1 MDKLGQ
7 QYKRRDKRLYS
18 DKDQM
23 RFAVRLEQLLYK
35 NNISNRILS
44 QATLIDERSISR
56 MLHELQY
63 PNMFQIIDIAKY
75 FNVSTD
81 YLLCL
86 KEEK

>member
-1 MDKLGQ
+1 MSNLGK

-23 RFAVRLEQLLYK
+23 RFAVRLEQLLYE
-35 NNISNRILS
+35 NNISNRTLS
-44 QATLIDERSISR
+44 QETLIDERSLSR

-81 YLLCL
+81 YLLGL
-86 KEEK
+86 KEDK